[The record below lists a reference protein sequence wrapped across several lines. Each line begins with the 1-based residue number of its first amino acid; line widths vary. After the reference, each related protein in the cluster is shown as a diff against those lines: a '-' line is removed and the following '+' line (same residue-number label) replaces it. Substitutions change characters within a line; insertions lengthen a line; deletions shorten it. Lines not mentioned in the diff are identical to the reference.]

1 MAGVTSAAC
10 FIGSVARQAFS
21 IACFQGLQGFIFF
34 FRPRAPGP
42 LPFFV
47 LAFALQL
54 RRLPALPE
62 GCAAVGGRGGGDAVA
77 GIARQCLRGGVAEA
91 VAPASLGDGVRGAH
105 GLQKGV
111 SG

>member
-77 GIARQCLRGGVAEA
+77 GMARQCLRGGVAEA

-111 SG
+111 GG